1 MRMLVTRLVLS
12 SEYFSGFDCFV
23 RLAGL
28 ERVCEC
34 ELQTGRQE
42 NGAFAFLGRDLRVYA
57 SKTDM

>member
-12 SEYFSGFDCFV
+12 SEYFSGLDCFV
-23 RLAGL
+23 RLAG
-28 ERVCEC
+28 VCEC

-42 NGAFAFLGRDLRVYA
+42 NGAFASLGRDLRVYA